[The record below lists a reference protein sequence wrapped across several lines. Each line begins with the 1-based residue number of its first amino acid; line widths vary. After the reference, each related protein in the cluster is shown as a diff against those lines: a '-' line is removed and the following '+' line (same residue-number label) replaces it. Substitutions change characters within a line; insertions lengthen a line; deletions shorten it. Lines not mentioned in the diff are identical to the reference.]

1 MNKIAIIII
10 TYNRPADMLA
20 LAMNIEK
27 LSSKKELLEEVIIVN
42 NNSTESYDAVKSFIQ
57 ENPSTPFKLIES
69 KENLGVSRGRNFAID
84 QSKAPILVLIDDDA
98 EFQDT
103 DALKRINEAVIENP
117 HAGIL
122 AMKILYFQNSQF
134 QLNAF
139 PHKSFEKRK
148 HLQSFETYYFA
159 GCGNIIV
166 KEAFDIAGPFPT
178 DFFYGM
184 EEYDLSYRI
193 LDAGYTIKYIANI
206 VLLHKESPEGR
217 QTKSDKLRG
226 MWVNKTKV
234 AWRYLPMPCYF
245 TTAIMWSIFFLLNSK
260 FDLIGFINGWLAIVT
275 IPFKE
280 KRNKVSKL
288 SQEYLNKVEA
298 RILY

>member
-69 KENLGVSRGRNFAID
+69 KENLGVSRGRNFAIE

-193 LDAGYTIKYIANI
+193 LDAGYTIKYIADI

-245 TTAIMWSIFFLLNSK
+245 TTAIMWSMFFLLNSK

-280 KRNKVSKL
+280 KRNKVNKL
-288 SQEYLNKVEA
+288 SEEYLNKVEA

>member
-57 ENPSTPFKLIES
+57 ENPSTPFKYIES
-69 KENLGVSRGRNFAID
+69 KENLGVSRGRNFAIE

-117 HAGIL
+117 LAGIL

-245 TTAIMWSIFFLLNSK
+245 TTAIMWSMFFLLNSK

>member
-27 LSSKKELLEEVIIVN
+27 LSSKKELLEEIIIVN

-69 KENLGVSRGRNFAID
+69 KENLGVSRGRNFAIE

-148 HLQSFETYYFA
+148 HLQSFDTYYFA

-193 LDAGYTIKYIANI
+193 LDAGFTIKYIADI

-245 TTAIMWSIFFLLNSK
+245 TTAIMWSMFFLLNSK

>member
-27 LSSKKELLEEVIIVN
+27 LSSQKELLEEVIIVN
-42 NNSTESYDAVKSFIQ
+42 NNSTESYDEIKSFIQ
-57 ENPSTPFKLIES
+57 DHPSTPFKFIES
-69 KENLGVSRGRNFAID
+69 KENLGVSKGRNFAIE
-84 QSKAPILVLIDDDA
+84 QSTAPILVLIDDDA

-103 DALKRINEAVIENP
+103 DVLNRINDAVKANP

-122 AMKILYFQNSQF
+122 AMKVLYFQNRHF
-134 QLNAF
+134 QMNAF
-139 PHKSFEKRK
+139 PHKSFEKRN

-159 GCGNIIV
+159 GCGNIIM
-166 KEAFDIAGPFPT
+166 KEAFYKAGSFPA

-184 EEYDLSYRI
+184 EEYDLSYRVI
-193 LDAGYTIKYIANI
+193 QAGYIIKYIANI

-217 QTKSDKLRG
+217 QTKSDKLKG

-234 AWRYLPMPCYF
+234 AWRYLPLKYYF
-245 TTAIMWSIFFLLNSK
+245 TTALTWSMFFLIKSK
-260 FDLIGFINGWLAIVT
+260 FDIIGFFKGWLEISSM
-275 IPFKE
+275 PFKE
-280 KRNKVSKL
+280 KGSKL
-288 SQEYLNKVEA
+288 NKPAIEYLKKVGA
-298 RILY
+298 RLSY